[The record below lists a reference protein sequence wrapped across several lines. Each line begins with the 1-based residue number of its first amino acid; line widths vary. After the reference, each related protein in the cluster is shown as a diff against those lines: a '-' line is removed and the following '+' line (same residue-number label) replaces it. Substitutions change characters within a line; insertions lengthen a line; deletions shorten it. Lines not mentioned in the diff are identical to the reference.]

1 MSLIS
6 KILSWLGIGSSN
18 GKTSE
23 TADFLQKV
31 REQRAGNF
39 PKLSGWVV
47 DNYHTSIK
55 FRVMHMAISEI
66 VGSFKDYNI
75 EFKGASPDFSNME
88 VKATVLVSSIETDML
103 ARDVHLKSQ
112 DFFDC
117 EKFPHITFQSTSI
130 NWRPLRSF
138 NLHGNLTIKDVTRP
152 IVFGGKI
159 LNYLPKDMFGQPR
172 VGFELKTEINRK
184 DFGLTW
190 QMELESG
197 DKVAEEIIKIEIRS
211 EIATRQ
217 GVEAMQNYLKQ
228 MMGH

>member
-1 MSLIS
+1 
-6 KILSWLGIGSSN
+6 
-18 GKTSE
+18 
-23 TADFLQKV
+23 
-31 REQRAGNF
+31 
-39 PKLSGWVV
+39 
-47 DNYHTSIK
+47 
-55 FRVMHMAISEI
+55 
-66 VGSFKDYNI
+66 
-75 EFKGASPDFSNME
+75 ME